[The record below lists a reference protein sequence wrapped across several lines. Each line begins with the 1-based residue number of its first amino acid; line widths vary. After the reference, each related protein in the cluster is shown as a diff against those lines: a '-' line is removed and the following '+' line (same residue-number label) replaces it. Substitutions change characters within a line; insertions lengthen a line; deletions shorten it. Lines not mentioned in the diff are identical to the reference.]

1 MQELNKAY
9 LTLIDDDKRTEYDEG
24 LEGENALELESEN
37 ANEEVPFE
45 IDEESAKK
53 NKIKIE
59 SCSFYLDGG
68 GDIEAIGE
76 IVSTNNR
83 DIEDFIEIHFNVY
96 DSDNKLISATKTYGN
111 RSGKRI
117 TFDMYLFIKS
127 KSKSATPA
135 KVKIYFS

>member
-1 MQELNKAY
+1 M
-9 LTLIDDDKRTEYDEG
+9 
-24 LEGENALELESEN
+24 
-37 ANEEVPFE
+37 PFE

-53 NKIKIE
+53 NKVKVE
-59 SCSFYLDGG
+59 SCSFNLDGG

-76 IVSTNNR
+76 IVSTNKK

-96 DSDNKLISATKTYGN
+96 DSNNKLVSATKTYGN
-111 RSGKRI
+111 RSGSRI
-117 TFDMYLFIKS
+117 TFDMYLFI